1 MGATNLK
8 CASEMLLNKKKRLPK
23 IGQSFVCIICIL
35 YLQQE
40 LLFRK
45 HLVQFLFLHQ

>member
-8 CASEMLLNKKKRLPK
+8 CASEMLLNKKKDCP
-23 IGQSFVCIICIL
+23 IGQSLIKIICIL

-40 LLFRK
+40 LLFQI
-45 HLVQFLFLHQ
+45 HLVQFLFLHL